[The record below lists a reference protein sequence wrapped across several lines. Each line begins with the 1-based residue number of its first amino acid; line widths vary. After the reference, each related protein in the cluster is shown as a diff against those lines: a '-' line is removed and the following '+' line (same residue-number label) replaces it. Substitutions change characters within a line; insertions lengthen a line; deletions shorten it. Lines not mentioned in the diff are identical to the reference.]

1 MSKKSFLLEKSKKK
15 QAISYSYNKTIIPF
29 PEPVADKIKPPT
41 SEGAEDNSN
50 LFKKDKE
57 EEISIEEKVRVA
69 MDEYRKAERVVI
81 NNFYT
86 GGGAYRKGV
95 LDSIYRGFNP
105 MNP

>member
-1 MSKKSFLLEKSKKK
+1 MSNRALLIETTKKQLNSYSLNKSFTPLPES
-15 QAISYSYNKTIIPF
+15 IS
-29 PEPVADKIKPPT
+29 DKIKPPVSLGT
-41 SEGAEDNSN
+41 ELTDNSH
-50 LFKKDKE
+50 LFKVE
-57 EEISIEEKVRVA
+57 EVPYEEQARRY
-69 MDEYRKAERVVI
+69 MDEYRKAERIVI